1 MISKASQI
9 LSWIYNRYGGIP
21 LKEPIM
27 VSYEKALETIL
38 ASVNRLE
45 KTRVSLDECAGYV
58 LAEDVPAAFDLPPFD
73 NSAMDGYAVVG
84 RSVEKAG
91 MDNPTVLTYLGDVDA
106 GGGDRIEVREG
117 EAARIGTGAKVPRG
131 ADTVV
136 MVEDTEFREGKV
148 YIFREYATGSHIRM
162 AGEDFVKGRE
172 GLRAGTR
179 IRPAEACFLAAN
191 AVTDVPVY
199 RRPKVGVLPTGGEI
213 LPPGEPVSGTKIH
226 DANGPTLVSLVRK
239 YGGEAHYLG
248 IGPDDEEK
256 LIDLIGQNAP
266 NHDALI
272 TCGGISKGHHDHV
285 KDALGK
291 AGTRIEF
298 WTTAIRPGKPFG
310 FGKLGDTLI
319 FALPGNPV
327 SSFVTFEIY
336 CQPALTKAMGCTPPY
351 REFFQAK
358 LLEDFPKKPGFTF
371 LVRGN
376 LEGDYP
382 DYAFRPSKKQGSGMI
397 SSLVKN
403 SVIMIAPAERDLI
416 GAGESVE
423 VFRI

>member
-1 MISKASQI
+1 
-9 LSWIYNRYGGIP
+9 
-21 LKEPIM
+21 LKELIM
-27 VSYEKALETIL
+27 VSYEKALDTIL
-38 ASVNRLE
+38 ASVKRLE
-45 KTRVSLDECAGYV
+45 KISVSLDECTGCV
-58 LAEDVPAAFDLPPFD
+58 LAEDVPAASNLPPFD

-84 RSVEKAG
+84 RSVAKAG
-91 MDNPTVLTYLGDVDA
+91 AEDPAILRYLGDVDA
-106 GGGDRIEVREG
+106 GGGDLIEVREG

-136 MVEDTEFREGKV
+136 MVEDTEFREENV
-148 YIFREYATGSHIRM
+148 YIFREYVTGSHIRM
-162 AGEDFVKGRE
+162 AGEDYVKGEE

-179 IRPAEACFLAAN
+179 IRPAEVCFLAAN
-191 AVTDVPVY
+191 GVTDVPVY
-199 RRPKVGVLPTGGEI
+199 RQPKVGVFPTGGEI
-213 LPPGEPVSGTKIH
+213 LPPGEPVSGTKIR
-226 DANGPTLVSLVRK
+226 DANGPTLMSLVRK
-239 YGGEAHYLG
+239 YGGSAHHLG

-256 LIDLIGQNAP
+256 LIDLIGENAP
-266 NHDALI
+266 NHDAII

-285 KDALGK
+285 KDALVK
-291 AGTRIEF
+291 AGARIEF

-351 REFFQAK
+351 REFLQAK
-358 LLEDFPKKPGFTF
+358 LLEDFSKKPGFTF

-382 DYAFRPSKKQGSGMI
+382 DYAFRPFKKQGSGMI

-403 SVIMIAPAERDLI
+403 SVIMIAPAEKDSI
-416 GAGESVE
+416 YAGESVE